1 MNHRS
6 KLSRQYLKSNSTSH
20 VSPLSAIA
28 ELADNAVDAGA
39 CNLEIR
45 GEEVG
50 GKKVLVIRDDGCGMS
65 MQKLEKCLSF
75 GFTVSSG
82 LVKKE
87 DRIGQYGNGFKSS
100 FRRIGKN
107 VLVLSKEKD
116 DPKVHMG
123 MLSESYLEKNN
134 IEELCYLKCNNFF
147 ARSKERT
154 TMLKNSFTSDLNYF
168 QNMMPS
174 GWQPIH
180 GLQFF

>member
-154 TMLKNSFTSDLNYF
+154 TILKNSFTSDLNYF